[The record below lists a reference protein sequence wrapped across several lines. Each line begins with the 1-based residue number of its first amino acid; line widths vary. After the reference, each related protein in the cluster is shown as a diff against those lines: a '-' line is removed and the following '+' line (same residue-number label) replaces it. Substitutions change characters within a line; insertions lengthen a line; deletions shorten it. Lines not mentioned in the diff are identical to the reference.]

1 MHTKKQSTLVTTYK
15 VKKNNNTQIRF
26 EQVHVISISRSE
38 FIIQFHHMI
47 SYKLQ
52 TQDPFY
58 QLSAKIIITTII
70 SSFTEICEFMAP
82 YCMSLHKTIIDTWLH
97 SSLETQKMVFVGKEI
112 TVFGL

>member
-1 MHTKKQSTLVTTYK
+1 
-15 VKKNNNTQIRF
+15 
-26 EQVHVISISRSE
+26 
-38 FIIQFHHMI
+38 MI

>member
-1 MHTKKQSTLVTTYK
+1 
-15 VKKNNNTQIRF
+15 
-26 EQVHVISISRSE
+26 
-38 FIIQFHHMI
+38 MI

-58 QLSAKIIITTII
+58 QLSAKIII